1 MRTILRNIMIL
12 AVTASPAFTGCMP
25 EGRQINYDI
34 QAGNELYLPA
44 DGISVDLS
52 RGSDVPEG
60 IFLDTILSQSCLSV
74 RVCQGS
80 PCR

>member
-52 RGSDVPEG
+52 RGSDVEFQWAPSIAHDNGYVSYELL
-60 IFLDTILSQSCLSV
+60 FD
-74 RVCQGS
+74 R
-80 PCR
+80 